1 MKPTTRYATGVAY
14 RSGRRRP
21 AQLLAASV
29 TAVML
34 VAALTGAGPAAAEV
48 RGEPL
53 DFRASATTGEPVTTE
68 GLAGRWVLLDFWG
81 TWCVPC
87 IAAFPKLQQLQDEH
101 PETLSVVGL
110 AFFSGTGDAVAA
122 FAAQHEVRYTIWM
135 GDEAL
140 IAKFGVIAFPSYFLI
155 DPEGQ
160 VVLEI
165 VGESGDLYGEVS
177 ALLPAEPT
185 PTAP

>member
-1 MKPTTRYATGVAY
+1 MRASSEQAVRVSPRPGGGPAFRLRATGLIAVA
-14 RSGRRRP
+14 
-21 AQLLAASV
+21 LA
-29 TAVML
+29 
-34 VAALTGAGPAAAEV
+34 AALTAGPPALGEV
-48 RGEPL
+48 GGEAL
-53 DFRASATTGEPVTTE
+53 DFQATTTGGERVE
-68 GLAGRWVLLDFWG
+68 AKELAGRWVLLDFWG

-87 IAAFPKLQQLQDEH
+87 IAAFPKLQQLQDDH

-135 GDEAL
+135 GTEEL
-140 IAKFGVIAFPSYFLI
+140 IQKFGVIAFPSYFLI
-155 DPEGQ
+155 DPEGE
-160 VVLEI
+160 VVLAI

>member
-1 MKPTTRYATGVAY
+1 MRAFSRHAVRVP
-14 RSGRRRP
+14 RRP
-21 AQLLAASV
+21 GSRPASRLRV
-29 TAVML
+29 AGLTAVAL
-34 VAALTGAGPAAAEV
+34 AAALTAGAPLAGEV

-53 DFRASATTGEPVTTE
+53 DFQATTTGGEAVE
-68 GLAGRWVLLDFWG
+68 AKQLAGRWVLIDFWG

-87 IAAFPKLQQLQDEH
+87 IAAFPKLQRLQDEH

-122 FAAQHEVRYTIWM
+122 FAAQHSVGYTIWM

-140 IAKFGVIAFPSYFLI
+140 IEKFGVIAFPSYFLI
-155 DPEGQ
+155 DPEGE

-177 ALLPAEPT
+177 ALLPAEPA
-185 PTAP
+185 PTSP